1 MTVVFS
7 IVVAIV
13 SSNGAARAVELGT
26 LVVWLGF
33 GFVSI
38 GVSAGGIDPRFDA
51 LDDRRA
57 VGLVGTLAGLGASLG
72 FGLLSIGAFALFL
85 FGADAVAG
93 TAQLG
98 PFPSTPEIGALMWA
112 GGVVLAAC
120 SSAVVVLLLWI
131 ANSRLRSFETT
142 IANT

>member
-1 MTVVFS
+1 
-7 IVVAIV
+7 VAVV
-13 SSNGAARAVELGT
+13 SSDGLDRLVELST
-26 LVVWLGF
+26 LVLWLGV

-57 VGLVGTLAGLGASLG
+57 IGLVGTLAGLGGSLG
-72 FGLLSIGAFALFL
+72 FGLLSVGAFALFI
-85 FGADAVAG
+85 FGAGAAAG

-98 PFPSTPEIGALMWA
+98 PIPSTPAVGALMWA
-112 GGVVLAAC
+112 GGFVLGAC
-120 SSAVVVLLLWI
+120 SLTLVVLLLWF
-131 ANSRLRSFETT
+131 ANHRLRYFETA